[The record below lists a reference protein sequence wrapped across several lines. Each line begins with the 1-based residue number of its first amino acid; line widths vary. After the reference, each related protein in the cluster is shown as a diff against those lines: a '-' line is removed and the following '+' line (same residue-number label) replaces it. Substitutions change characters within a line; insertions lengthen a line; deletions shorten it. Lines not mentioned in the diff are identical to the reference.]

1 MLINRS
7 YISGFQY
14 YYVID
19 SFKEVNYIDFNIP
32 YLPVFEKIPGLSHV
46 YEHLMM
52 EGWKNYSKRECENI
66 INKNVCDINAYTG
79 NNGIGIIGFVKTD
92 FDSVYNLFRE
102 ITLFPNLKE
111 DDLEREKNVIIQEIN
126 EMDYGYTFFVKSVFR
141 FWELMGLDKRLCYDT
156 IGEEDDVNKITVN
169 DLMEL
174 RDVVKN
180 IDPKLFLVNNKE
192 SIFYTHAKEW
202 YEHKVVYDNPV
213 FEEEIDLYNQ
223 FGQSD
228 IYFGWNMNN
237 LFRIYGTDKVY
248 DSYIVLSDY
257 ITNLSNG
264 NSLTSLLREK
274 GLIYGID
281 KVNPLKSNNF
291 FPCFKVST
299 SKENAYT
306 VKEEIKKYFNDLVLD
321 DGITGIVEDMKI
333 KIKISSMNV
342 LDNVMELIEAEKDGF
357 LLNTENKFIDIKY
370 IDLYKDIAKYFC
382 TSNMCILTSK

>member
-1 MLINRS
+1 MLINRNNV
-7 YISGFQY
+7 SGFQSFY
-14 YYVID
+14 CIED
-19 SFKEVNYIDFNIP
+19 FKEVKYIDFNIP

-46 YEHLMM
+46 YEHFMM
-52 EGWKNYSKRECENI
+52 EGWKNYSKKECENI
-66 INKNVCDINAYTG
+66 VNKNVCDINAYTS
-79 NNGIGIIGFVKTD
+79 NNGIGISGFVKTY
-92 FDSVYNLFRE
+92 FTSVYNLFQE

-111 DDLEREKNVIIQEIN
+111 DDLEREKKVIIQEIN
-126 EMDYGYTFFVKSVFR
+126 EMDYGYTFFVKSIFR

-156 IGEEDDVNKITVN
+156 IGTEDDVNKITVN
-169 DLMEL
+169 DLIEL
-174 RDVVKN
+174 RNTVKD
-180 IDPKLFLVNNKE
+180 IDPRVFFVNNKKNII
-192 SIFYTHAKEW
+192 SPHTKEW
-202 YEHKVVYDNPV
+202 YKHKVVYDNPI
-213 FEEEIDLYNQ
+213 FEEEIDLCNQ

-228 IYFGWNMNN
+228 IYFGWNMND
-237 LFRIYGTDKVY
+237 LFKIYSTDELY

-257 ITNLSNG
+257 IINLSNG

-357 LLNTENKFIDIKY
+357 FLNPENKIIDIKY
-370 IDLYKDIAKYFC
+370 IDLYKDIAKHFC
-382 TSNMCILTSK
+382 TSNMCILISK

>member
-1 MLINRS
+1 
-7 YISGFQY
+7 
-14 YYVID
+14 
-19 SFKEVNYIDFNIP
+19 
-32 YLPVFEKIPGLSHV
+32 
-46 YEHLMM
+46 
-52 EGWKNYSKRECENI
+52 
-66 INKNVCDINAYTG
+66 
-79 NNGIGIIGFVKTD
+79 
-92 FDSVYNLFRE
+92 
-102 ITLFPNLKE
+102 
-111 DDLEREKNVIIQEIN
+111 
-126 EMDYGYTFFVKSVFR
+126 
-141 FWELMGLDKRLCYDT
+141 MGLDKRLCYDT

-299 SKENAYT
+299 NRENAYT

-342 LDNVMELIEAEKDGF
+342 LDMSWN
-357 LLNTENKFIDIKY
+357 
-370 IDLYKDIAKYFC
+370 
-382 TSNMCILTSK
+382 